1 MNYLIQTILL
11 LFLIN
16 CNGSRNV
23 YAVKGTI
30 YELKV
35 NSNKIRIAHD
45 TIPGLMMPME
55 MDFNI
60 LNNKSVDNLSVGDS
74 VHFDLVWDDKPHAEN
89 FKIVG
94 KGNLINRSDDF
105 FKDENFSERSI
116 GEKLDDVTLL
126 DIDSSEISLSVLEY
140 DYTFISFIF
149 TRCPMPNMCPA
160 VVLKNKYL
168 VNSFKEDLRIN
179 FILISFDYL
188 YDTPSRLQNYY
199 GSSLKEFK
207 TLNVWSSY
215 QKASDVY
222 VLGKQ
227 AGCEFWGIE
236 KEKIGHTMQSI
247 LIDNKREILGKW
259 KGENWDQ
266 NMVKNN
272 IKAIMN

>member
-1 MNYLIQTILL
+1 MKYLIQTITL

-16 CNGSRNV
+16 CNGKKNL

-60 LNNKSVDNLSVGDS
+60 LNSKSVDHLSVGDS

-105 FKDENFSERSI
+105 FKDEIFSERSI

-126 DIDSSEISLSVLEY
+126 DIDSSEISLSELKY

-160 VVLKNKYL
+160 IVLKNKYL
-168 VNSFKEDLRIN
+168 VNSFMEDIRIN

-247 LIDNKREILGKW
+247 LINNKREILGKW

>member
-1 MNYLIQTILL
+1 MNYLIQTIIL

-16 CNGSRNV
+16 CNGKKSL

-35 NSNKIRIAHD
+35 SSNKIRIAHD

-60 LNNKSVDNLSVGDS
+60 LNNKSVDHLSVGDS

-168 VNSFKEDLRIN
+168 VNSFKEDIRIN